1 MSLAEAIVTQGY
13 LYTTILVMALYM
25 AIKSGR
31 VMPVSLEDRAN
42 VNPTIALN
50 VERMLA
56 FALGLGLFIVAMAF
70 VWLSLFP
77 AISGAVSGYAG
88 L

>member
-1 MSLAEAIVTQGY
+1 MLAESIVTQGY
-13 LYTTILVMALYM
+13 LYTTVLVMALYM

-31 VMPVSLEDRAN
+31 AAPVALEDRGN

-56 FALGLGLFIVAMAF
+56 FALGLGIFIVAMAF
-70 VWLSLFP
+70 VWPSLFP
-77 AISGAVSGYAG
+77 AVSGVVSGYAG